1 MANSIWLYRLFDV
14 AEEINLEQ
22 AEKIL
27 AHTRST
33 SRVKLSRLPD
43 RSIHFS
49 NPPVLFN
56 MGRVQ
61 VSLGTRI
68 LQGSIFGKLYDLGVV
83 SLVLKL
89 EVPEVGYDPLKE
101 IAFFLEVKE
110 DKSHYN
116 NLDTGIRFKVAER
129 SLPAAD
135 ASSDSKSKALITEDK
150 FEETFTEYLE
160 SVCQIINP
168 ALVKPR
174 NHYFVE
180 DFTLFYFTDWNAEWD
195 ALPLLLGEKGPF
207 SPQLREDTLRYSLTY
222 GPDDLTIITWDA
234 ALVYDRTGSPDIPD
248 LLEFAVCQLLE
259 LRYYDYLL
267 NKEMAKMYDAIKET
281 QQKTSYRRYGQYRRI
296 TKQLMELVVDI
307 NEITERIQ
315 NSLKVTG
322 DIFYARVFRAALDAF
337 RSKVWMESVERKV
350 TLIQQNYS
358 LLNNEIVNERGALLE
373 IAIIFLIGLE
383 IILGLLQLL

>member
-43 RSIHFS
+43 RSIYFS

-110 DKSHYN
+110 
-116 NLDTGIRFKVAER
+116 
-129 SLPAAD
+129 
-135 ASSDSKSKALITEDK
+135 
-150 FEETFTEYLE
+150 
-160 SVCQIINP
+160 
-168 ALVKPR
+168 
-174 NHYFVE
+174 
-180 DFTLFYFTDWNAEWD
+180 
-195 ALPLLLGEKGPF
+195 
-207 SPQLREDTLRYSLTY
+207 
-222 GPDDLTIITWDA
+222 
-234 ALVYDRTGSPDIPD
+234 
-248 LLEFAVCQLLE
+248 
-259 LRYYDYLL
+259 
-267 NKEMAKMYDAIKET
+267 
-281 QQKTSYRRYGQYRRI
+281 
-296 TKQLMELVVDI
+296 
-307 NEITERIQ
+307 
-315 NSLKVTG
+315 
-322 DIFYARVFRAALDAF
+322 RV
-337 RSKVWMESVERKV
+337 
-350 TLIQQNYS
+350 
-358 LLNNEIVNERGALLE
+358 
-373 IAIIFLIGLE
+373 
-383 IILGLLQLL
+383 